1 LSTVFDFRNVRLPK
15 VSRAAV
21 IVGAIAIVAAIV
33 LGFLGIELYKKLTTN
48 TVVAYFPVVNAL
60 YSGDKVEIMGVKV
73 GAVDKIEPVGSK
85 MKVTFHYSNKYKV
98 PADAQAVILN
108 PTLVASRLV
117 QLDPPY
123 KGGPV
128 LADNAVIPEER
139 TQVPT
144 EWDELRN
151 TITNVISKLG
161 PTKDN
166 CPKPI
171 PRKDTLACE
180 GPFGDIIESFA
191 DGLAGKGKQINT
203 TFNDLSRALTAL
215 NQGRGDFF
223 AVVRSLALFVNALHA
238 DDQKFVALNKN
249 LARFTNSLTGSD
261 HDLSNAITQFDG
273 LLQTVRPFLDKNADV
288 LTHDVNNLAD
298 TTNTLVQP
306 DPLNGLETALH
317 VAPTALAN
325 AMEIYHPAHGALI
338 GEPISLGGIQG
349 FANPMQFFCS
359 AIQAGS
365 RQGYQESAELCAQ
378 YLGPVLDA
386 IKFNYLPF
394 GFNLFSTAATL
405 PKEVAYSEPRL
416 QPPNGYKDTTVP
428 GIWVPDTP
436 TSHRNTQHGWITA
449 PGMQGVKVSPITASL
464 LTPESLA
471 ELMGGPDIVPVQS
484 NLQTPPGYP
493 NAYNEQPGPAP
504 FIGVPGNP
512 APIAPPPP
520 GPGVI
525 PGPVAPPPAPGP
537 SPLAGQAP
545 AGPALP
551 AEAAAPVGGGR

>member
-1 LSTVFDFRNVRLPK
+1 MSTVFDFRNLRLPK
-15 VSRAAV
+15 LSRASV
-21 IVGAIAIVAAIV
+21 IIGALAIV
-33 LGFLGIELYKKLTTN
+33 LALVAAFVGIQLFKKLTNN
-48 TVVAYFPVVNAL
+48 TVVAYFPAANAL

-73 GAVDKIEPVGSK
+73 GAVDKIEPAGDK

-108 PTLVASRLV
+108 HTLDASRLI
-117 QLDPPY
+117 QLEPPY

-161 PTKDN
+161 PTKEQ
-166 CPKPI
+166 PK
-171 PRKDTLACE
+171 
-180 GPFGDIIESFA
+180 GPFGDIIESYA
-191 DGLAGKGKQINT
+191 DGLAGKGKQLNT
-203 TFNDLSRALTAL
+203 TFNALSRSLTAL
-215 NQGRGDFF
+215 NEGRGDFF

-238 DDQKFVALNKN
+238 DDQKFVALNNN
-249 LARFTNSLTGSD
+249 LAQFTDSLTSSD
-261 HDLSNAITQFDG
+261 RDLANAVQQVDS
-273 LLQTVRPFLDKNADV
+273 LLSTFRPFLEKNREV
-288 LTHDVNNLAD
+288 LTRDVNNLAD
-298 TTNTLVQP
+298 TTNALVQP
-306 DPLNGLETALH
+306 DSLNGLETTLH

-325 AMEIYHPAHGALI
+325 AMQIYHPAHGALV
-338 GEPISLGGIQG
+338 GQPISLFGAQG

-365 RQGYQESAELCAQ
+365 RLGYQESAELCAQ
-378 YLGPVLDA
+378 YLAPVLDA

-394 GFNLFSTAATL
+394 GLNLFSTAATL

-436 TSHRNTQHGWITA
+436 LSHRNTQHGWITA
-449 PGMQGVKVSPITASL
+449 PGMQGVRVDPVTAGL

-471 ELMGGPDIVPVQS
+471 ELMGGPDIAPVQS

-493 NAYNEQPGPAP
+493 NAYNEQPGPLP
-504 FIGVPGNP
+504 YIGQPGQP
-512 APIAPPPP
+512 APIPPPP
-520 GPGVI
+520 PAPEVI
-525 PGPVAPPPAPGP
+525 PGPVAPTPAPMSGPAPGP
-537 SPLAGQAP
+537 AP
-545 AGPALP
+545 AGPPLP
-551 AEAAAPVGGGR
+551 AEAGAPVGAGQ

>member
-1 LSTVFDFRNVRLPK
+1 LSTVFDFRNLRLPK
-15 VSRAAV
+15 LSRASIV
-21 IVGAIAIVAAIV
+21 IGSLAIVAALV
-33 LGFLGIELYKKLTTN
+33 LGFLGIQLYKKLTNN
-48 TVVAYFPVVNAL
+48 TVVAYFPAANAL
-60 YSGDKVEIMGVKV
+60 YNGDRVEIMGVKV
-73 GAVDKIEPVGSK
+73 GAIDKIEPAGDK

-108 PTLVASRLV
+108 PTLVASRLL
-117 QLDPPY
+117 QLEPPY

-161 PTKDN
+161 PTKEQ
-166 CPKPI
+166 PK
-171 PRKDTLACE
+171 
-180 GPFGDIIESFA
+180 GPFGDVIEA
-191 DGLAGKGKQINT
+191 YANGLAGKGKQINT

-249 LARFTNSLTGSD
+249 LAQFTNSLTGTD
-261 HDLSNAITQFDG
+261 QDLANAVTNFDN
-273 LLQTVRPFLDKNADV
+273 LLTTVRPFLDKNADV
-288 LTHDVNNLAD
+288 LTHDINNLAD

-306 DPLNGLETALH
+306 EPLNGLETGLH
-317 VAPTALAN
+317 VLPTALSNAN
-325 AMEIYHPAHGALI
+325 LIYHPAHSAIVGQPA
-338 GEPISLGGIQG
+338 GVLGTQG
-349 FANPMQFFCS
+349 FANPMEFLCS

-365 RQGYQESAELCAQ
+365 RLGYQESAELCAQ
-378 YLGPVLDA
+378 YLAPILDA
-386 IKFNYLPF
+386 IKFNYPPF
-394 GFNLFSTAATL
+394 GLNLFSLAAAL
-405 PKEVAYSEPRL
+405 PKEVAYSENRL
-416 QPPNGYKDTTVP
+416 HPPPGYKDTTVP

-449 PGMQGVKVSPITASL
+449 PGMQGVKVGPITAGL
-464 LTPESLA
+464 LTPESLG
-471 ELMGGPDIVPVQS
+471 ELMGGPDIAPVQS
-484 NLQTPPGYP
+484 QYQTPPGYP
-493 NAYNEQPGPAP
+493 NAYNEEPGPAP

-520 GPGVI
+520 GPEVI
-525 PGPVAPPPAPGP
+525 PGPVAPTPAPGP
-537 SPLAGQAP
+537 SPLSGQAP

-551 AEAAAPVGGGR
+551 AEAASGPGGGQ

>member
-15 VSRAAV
+15 LSRASI
-21 IVGAIAIVAAIV
+21 IVGSLAIVAALV
-33 LGFLGIELYKKLTTN
+33 LGFLGIQLYKKLTNN
-48 TVVAYFPVVNAL
+48 TVVAYFPVANAL
-60 YSGDKVEIMGVKV
+60 YNGDRVEIMGVKV
-73 GAVDKIEPVGSK
+73 GAIDKIEPAGDK

-108 PTLVASRLV
+108 PTLVASRLL
-117 QLDPPY
+117 QLEPPY

-161 PTKDN
+161 PTKEQ
-166 CPKPI
+166 PK
-171 PRKDTLACE
+171 
-180 GPFGDIIESFA
+180 GPFGDVIEAYA

-249 LARFTNSLTGSD
+249 LAQFTNSLTGSD
-261 HDLSNAITQFDG
+261 RDLANAVQQFDG
-273 LLQTVRPFLDKNADV
+273 LLTTVRPFLDKNRDV
-288 LTHDVNNLAD
+288 LTHDINNLAD
-298 TTNTLVQP
+298 TTNALVQP
-306 DPLNGLETALH
+306 EPLGGLETGLH
-317 VAPTALAN
+317 ILPTALSNAN
-325 AMEIYHPAHGALI
+325 LIYHPAHSAIVGQPA
-338 GEPISLGGIQG
+338 GTVGTMG
-349 FANPMQFFCS
+349 FANPMEFLCS

-365 RQGYQESAELCAQ
+365 RLGYQESAELCAQ
-378 YLGPVLDA
+378 YLAPVLDS
-386 IKFNYLPF
+386 IKFNFLPF
-394 GFNLFSTAATL
+394 GINPFSLAATL
-405 PKEVAYSEPRL
+405 PKEVAYSENRL
-416 QPPNGYKDTTVP
+416 HPPAGYKDTTVP

-449 PGMQGVKVSPITASL
+449 PGMQGVKVGPVTAGL

-471 ELMGGPDIVPVQS
+471 ELMGGPDIAPVQS

-493 NAYNEQPGPAP
+493 NAYNEEPGPAP

-512 APIAPPPP
+512 APIPPPPP

-525 PGPVAPPPAPGP
+525 PGPVAPTPAPGP
-537 SPLAGQAP
+537 SPLSGQAP

-551 AEAAAPVGGGR
+551 AEAGGGQ